1 MELFAIIV
9 MNVEES
15 YVRSLSA
22 QIESEPRLLHIVG
35 GSLTVHYD
43 LHENYACIRGETI
56 VQGKGNQL
64 LQKEMK
70 EGLASVL
77 AEHIMEEKEPLLLRN
92 LIVKEFKYDTKEDIE
107 LIEGYCKQFMFGDTE
122 TEGTSISNAVIGK
135 LRRKHLL
142 TQQLMLYFDEKSELI
157 LDGFLKF
164 RLHDYMEELREVVEY
179 AVDEYVMDR
188 QYQEFISLLQYF
200 VYIQEAKIPV
210 AHLIHKGGHEFVILN
225 DQLEPIDA
233 NEFDATF
240 KLEVLEKDINFE
252 DMIVSTLITVSP
264 ANIYIHTR
272 DPEMTIIKT
281 IMQIFEDRTTICSY
295 CRTCHTYLGEGKKQD
310 QLSP

>member
-1 MELFAIIV
+1 MELFAIVV
-9 MNVEES
+9 MNADEA

-22 QIESEPRLLHIVG
+22 QIERELQLLHIAESGV
-35 GSLTVHYD
+35 TAPFD
-43 LHENYACIRGETI
+43 LHETHAYIRIEVRMNEREI
-56 VQGKGNQL
+56 SSVH
-64 LQKEMK
+64 KELR
-70 EGLASVL
+70 EGLAVVL
-77 AEHIMEEKEPLLLRN
+77 ADHIIAEKESLILRD
-92 LIVKEFKYDTKEDIE
+92 LIVKEFKYEAIDDLEA
-107 LIEGYCKQFMFGDTE
+107 IEGYCKQSMCAE
-122 TEGTSISNAVIGK
+122 AVIEELPILNGSSARQ
-135 LRRKHLL
+135 RRKQMLSE
-142 TQQLMLYFDEKSELI
+142 QLVQTLEETPRLS

-164 RLHDYMEELREVVEY
+164 RLQDYTEELREIAEY
-179 AVDEYVMDR
+179 AIDEFMMDR

-225 DQLEPIDA
+225 DQLELIDA
-233 NEFDATF
+233 NEFDTTF

-272 DPEMTIIKT
+272 DPELTIIKT
-281 IMQIFEDRTTICSY
+281 IRQIFEDRTTVCSY
-295 CRTCHTYLGEGKKQD
+295 CRTCDIFLGEAKKQD

>member
-1 MELFAIIV
+1 MELFAIVV
-9 MNVEES
+9 MNADEA

-22 QIESEPRLLHIVG
+22 QIERELQLLHIAESGV
-35 GSLTVHYD
+35 TAPFD
-43 LHENYACIRGETI
+43 LHDTHAYIRIEVRMNEREI
-56 VQGKGNQL
+56 SSVH
-64 LQKEMK
+64 KELR
-70 EGLASVL
+70 EGLAVVL
-77 AEHIMEEKEPLLLRN
+77 ANHIIAEKESLILRD
-92 LIVKEFKYDTKEDIE
+92 LIVKEFKYEAIDDLEA
-107 LIEGYCKQFMFGDTE
+107 IEGYCKQSMCAE
-122 TEGTSISNAVIGK
+122 AVIEELPILNGSSARQ
-135 LRRKHLL
+135 RRKQMLSE
-142 TQQLMLYFDEKSELI
+142 QLVQTLEETPRLS

-164 RLHDYMEELREVVEY
+164 RLQDYTEELREIAEY
-179 AVDEYVMDR
+179 AIDEFMMDR

-225 DQLEPIDA
+225 DQLELIDA
-233 NEFDATF
+233 NEFDTTF

-272 DPEMTIIKT
+272 DPELTIIKT
-281 IMQIFEDRTTICSY
+281 IRQIFEDRTTVCSY
-295 CRTCHTYLGEGKKQD
+295 CRTCDIFLGEAKKQD